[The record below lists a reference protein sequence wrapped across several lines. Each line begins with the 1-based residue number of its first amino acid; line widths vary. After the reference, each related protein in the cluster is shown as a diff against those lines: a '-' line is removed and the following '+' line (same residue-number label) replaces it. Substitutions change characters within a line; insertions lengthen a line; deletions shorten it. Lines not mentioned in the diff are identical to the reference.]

1 MGRDGVQVGRWR
13 RRAADVGLV
22 VGLVAVVR
30 VGFAPWYSSP
40 LLDRAA
46 FVHQYRHGVYGH
58 RLLGR
63 EAVLWLERAIG
74 DPLGEHLVL
83 AGRHPLAGGMATAG
97 IVVDLVAAAAI
108 ALLVGHLLDR
118 RSLPEP
124 ARWLV
129 VLTLGVLV
137 ALSATAV
144 TPYDLPA
151 LALALGALVATDARR
166 PLDLGSIPLLV
177 AAVATRE
184 SALVA
189 VAALVARWWCER
201 DGGAAPRRS
210 RPSFVAAFAAA
221 GVATYLVLLAATD
234 DGALWAQL
242 ALRGNVGRLYGWFGL
257 AAMVGGWC
265 LWRRA
270 MVLAGLDGQGA
281 RREVRWMWL
290 LASPYVVVALLTG
303 YWFEVRLLL
312 PMLVAELW
320 VRAGAAPVAPVP
332 PAGSGAGRDGA
343 PELEAHG

>member
-1 MGRDGVQVGRWR
+1 MSAVVGRADQTSINSLR
-13 RRAADVGLV
+13 SRSAA
-22 VGLVAVVR
+22 
-30 VGFAPWYSSP
+30 
-40 LLDRAA
+40 
-46 FVHQYRHGVYGH
+46 
-58 RLLGR
+58 
-63 EAVLWLERAIG
+63 EAVWLASTSIFASSSG
-74 DPLGEHLVL
+74 SALS
-83 AGRHPLAGGMATAG
+83 GRAGGSAPSSRA
-97 IVVDLVAAAAI
+97 
-108 ALLVGHLLDR
+108 
-118 RSLPEP
+118 
-124 ARWLV
+124 
-129 VLTLGVLV
+129 
-137 ALSATAV
+137 SATTV